1 METEN
6 SIIFDQRVES
16 LLSPMTDLKEH
27 IPIQSWKLVII
38 WRILAFKWLESIVE
52 PERNSN
58 QVRDVLSSSSQL
70 LISGVFESYMGE
82 ANGRYLRGRLHCGQV
97 GYRWGIWLVE
107 DMDIFS
113 SEAR

>member
-6 SIIFDQRVES
+6 SIIFDKRESLLASQRVES

-52 PERNSN
+52 PERNSK
-58 QVRDVLSSSSQL
+58 
-70 LISGVFESYMGE
+70 IK
-82 ANGRYLRGRLHCGQV
+82 
-97 GYRWGIWLVE
+97 
-107 DMDIFS
+107 
-113 SEAR
+113 